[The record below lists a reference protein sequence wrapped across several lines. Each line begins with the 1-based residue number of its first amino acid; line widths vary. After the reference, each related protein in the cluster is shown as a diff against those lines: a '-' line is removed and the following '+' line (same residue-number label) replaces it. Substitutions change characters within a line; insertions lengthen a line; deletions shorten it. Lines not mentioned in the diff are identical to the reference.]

1 MLDFYLIDNKIVMA
15 PRGMEHTIGL
25 EVVLMIVVP
34 HVHHEVLSHGLF
46 CFNGKA
52 KSHTTIFGSDSKS
65 TL

>member
-1 MLDFYLIDNKIVMA
+1 MLDLYLIDNKIVMA

-25 EVVLMIVVP
+25 EVVLMIVVS
-34 HVHHEVLSHGLF
+34 HVHHEVFSHGLF

-52 KSHTTIFGSDSKS
+52 ESHATIFSSDSKS